1 MHPRLPLPFRLLG
14 LAFALVALAYP
25 LGAMTE
31 QDRRAHLEWM
41 LKSLPNAP
49 QFNAWQQ
56 RTGELPPDF
65 DAFPRNNFLP
75 DPFTF
80 MNGRAVRNASDWT
93 ARRTEIRQL
102 LEKWDIGSV
111 PSRAT
116 TFKTTVQSE
125 TPGNGYVTRVVEIEY
140 GPRADKTTTV
150 TATLTIP
157 QGTGPFPVMIGGA
170 ASSLI
175 RRGYIACS
183 YSGSVDA
190 PGTVAQLYPEHDF
203 ASMAQVA
210 FTLQTVVDHLLTV
223 PQVDKARIAVT
234 GYSRAGKMALI
245 AAALDERI
253 AAVVAGSTGVG
264 GVTPWRLSGEYGMGE
279 GVESTTRSF
288 PIWFH
293 PRLRFFSGKEDR
305 LPVDGN
311 LIVAMVAPRA
321 ILIQYGLN
329 DEVTNTWSHE
339 MVYDSAR
346 KVFSLLKQPDRIGLL
361 RVPGFHGSN
370 DVEASLDWLDIQF
383 GRSTATWDNKRLF
396 EWSYAQWL
404 KDSGEKIDPRRYPV
418 RASTDLL
425 SRSGPAITST
435 ADWEK
440 AAAEIRAS
448 INAMLGEPPGFY
460 VAPPGGRGRGAAP
473 GTAPGAPPATAGGAA
488 RGAAPP
494 PGGAAAAPGAG
505 RGAAPG
511 PNPGQLRPDVPAWVI
526 QRGGNSFGWVEPGR
540 SLAAMRPMTFGYG
553 VTGHLYYPNNTPAG
567 TRLPAV
573 IWLHGYSYPLGYMWV
588 YRSDPHP
595 ILALVNAGYA
605 VLAFDQAGFGSRM
618 GEFAPFYKRHPH
630 WSLMGRMVEDTTR
643 AVDALAA
650 DPAIDPARISVFG
663 YTIGGTVGLYAAA
676 LDPRIKSVVSISGF
690 TPMRTD
696 TQDRGSGGLARYSEE
711 RALLPRLGFFL
722 GNESRVPYDFDE
734 LIAAIA
740 PRSVLVVEPTM
751 DRATTPADVRQAV
764 TRAKQAY
771 TLYSASDKL
780 TLYEPVDYTRLTTAT
795 QDWAVQWMNQI
806 HSPSP
811 VPVVK

>member
-1 MHPRLPLPFRLLG
+1 MKTVLPVPFRLVGVAVAL
-14 LAFALVALAYP
+14 ALVALAYP
-25 LGAMTE
+25 LRAMSE

-49 QFNAWQQ
+49 QFNEWQQ

-80 MNGRAVRNASDWT
+80 MNGKAVRTAADWT

-111 PSRAT
+111 PSKAT

-125 TPGNGYVTRVVEIEY
+125 TPGTGYVTRVVADRV
-140 GPRADKTTTV
+140 RAAAGQDDDGDRD
-150 TATLTIP
+150 AHDSA
-157 QGTGPFPVMIGGA
+157 GHGA
-170 ASSLI
+170 VPCDDR
-175 RRGYIACS
+175 RRGVVADPPRLHRVQLL
-183 YSGSVDA
+183 GHRWMRQA
-190 PGTVAQLYPEHDF
+190 PSPSSIPSHDF

-339 MVYDSAR
+339 QVYYSAR

-383 GRSTATWDNKRLF
+383 GRSTATWDNKLMF
-396 EWSYAQWL
+396 EWSHAQWL
-404 KDSGEKIDPRRYPV
+404 KDSGEKIDI
-418 RASTDLL
+418 RAAIPSAPSTDLL
-425 SRSGPAITST
+425 SSSGAAITST

-440 AAAEIRAS
+440 AAAEIRDVDQ
-448 INAMLGEPPGFY
+448 LD
-460 VAPPGGRGRGAAP
+460 
-473 GTAPGAPPATAGGAA
+473 AG
-488 RGAAPP
+488 
-494 PGGAAAAPGAG
+494 
-505 RGAAPG
+505 
-511 PNPGQLRPDVPAWVI
+511 
-526 QRGGNSFGWVEPGR
+526 
-540 SLAAMRPMTFGYG
+540 
-553 VTGHLYYPNNTPAG
+553 
-567 TRLPAV
+567 
-573 IWLHGYSYPLGYMWV
+573 
-588 YRSDPHP
+588 
-595 ILALVNAGYA
+595 
-605 VLAFDQAGFGSRM
+605 
-618 GEFAPFYKRHPH
+618 
-630 WSLMGRMVEDTTR
+630 
-643 AVDALAA
+643 
-650 DPAIDPARISVFG
+650 
-663 YTIGGTVGLYAAA
+663 
-676 LDPRIKSVVSISGF
+676 
-690 TPMRTD
+690 
-696 TQDRGSGGLARYSEE
+696 
-711 RALLPRLGFFL
+711 
-722 GNESRVPYDFDE
+722 
-734 LIAAIA
+734 
-740 PRSVLVVEPTM
+740 
-751 DRATTPADVRQAV
+751 
-764 TRAKQAY
+764 
-771 TLYSASDKL
+771 
-780 TLYEPVDYTRLTTAT
+780 
-795 QDWAVQWMNQI
+795 
-806 HSPSP
+806 
-811 VPVVK
+811 

>member
-1 MHPRLPLPFRLLG
+1 MKTRLPVPFRVLG
-14 LAFALVALAYP
+14 VALALGALAYP
-25 LGAMTE
+25 LRAMTE
-31 QDRRAHLEWM
+31 QDQRAHLEWM
-41 LKSLPNAP
+41 LESLPNAP
-49 QFNAWQQ
+49 RFNEWQQ

-80 MNGRAVRNASDWT
+80 MNGKAVRNASDWT

-111 PSRAT
+111 PSKAT
-116 TFKTTVQSE
+116 TFRTTVQSE
-125 TPGNGYVTRVVEIEY
+125 TPGNGYITRVVAIEY

-150 TATLTIP
+150 NVTLTIP
-157 QGTGPFPVMIGGA
+157 QGNGPFPVMIGGA
-170 ASSLI
+170 ASSLV

-190 PGTVAQLYPEHDF
+190 PGTVAELYPEHDF

-223 PQVDKARIAVT
+223 PQVDKARIAIT

-339 MVYDSAR
+339 QVYDSAR

-404 KDSGEKIDPRRYPV
+404 KDSGEKIDMRRYPV
-418 RASTDLL
+418 RDLDRSALEQRLRDHEHGASGRKRPPRFARRSTGCWA
-425 SRSGPAITST
+425 SRRASMSLPPV
-435 ADWEK
+435 
-440 AAAEIRAS
+440 AAEDAAPRPEPRLVPDEVLRPDPTRGNCDPTS
-448 INAMLGEPPGFY
+448 PPGSFS
-460 VAPPGGRGRGAAP
+460 AAGRPLAGSSRGAAS
-473 GTAPGAPPATAGGAA
+473 
-488 RGAAPP
+488 R
-494 PGGAAAAPGAG
+494 
-505 RGAAPG
+505 RC
-511 PNPGQLRPDVPAWVI
+511 GQ
-526 QRGGNSFGWVEPGR
+526 
-540 SLAAMRPMTFGYG
+540 
-553 VTGHLYYPNNTPAG
+553 
-567 TRLPAV
+567 
-573 IWLHGYSYPLGYMWV
+573 
-588 YRSDPHP
+588 
-595 ILALVNAGYA
+595 
-605 VLAFDQAGFGSRM
+605 
-618 GEFAPFYKRHPH
+618 
-630 WSLMGRMVEDTTR
+630 
-643 AVDALAA
+643 
-650 DPAIDPARISVFG
+650 
-663 YTIGGTVGLYAAA
+663 
-676 LDPRIKSVVSISGF
+676 
-690 TPMRTD
+690 
-696 TQDRGSGGLARYSEE
+696 
-711 RALLPRLGFFL
+711 
-722 GNESRVPYDFDE
+722 
-734 LIAAIA
+734 
-740 PRSVLVVEPTM
+740 
-751 DRATTPADVRQAV
+751 
-764 TRAKQAY
+764 
-771 TLYSASDKL
+771 
-780 TLYEPVDYTRLTTAT
+780 
-795 QDWAVQWMNQI
+795 
-806 HSPSP
+806 
-811 VPVVK
+811 